1 MKTLNKKSA
10 IAVKKQI
17 YPVNFSHVGLTVPNL
32 EEALDFYLN
41 VMGWYHISGPIDVYE
56 DDRESRLTTI
66 GKLLYGEGWK
76 KFRFAHLS
84 AADGI
89 GCEIFEFETN
99 THPISVNTPFS
110 TGIFH
115 FCVQDPNIED
125 LVARIEQYGG
135 QRMCEIIELDPGKK
149 PYKMVYV
156 KDPFGNMIEI
166 YTHSYERHNL
176 G

>member
-1 MKTLNKKSA
+1 MEIS
-10 IAVKKQI
+10 KQNQ
-17 YPVNFSHVGLTVPNL
+17 YPVNFSHVGITVPNL
-32 EEALDFYLN
+32 EKALDFYLN
-41 VMGWYHISGPIDVYE
+41 VMGWYHLSGPIIVKE
-56 DDRESRLTTI
+56 EEHSRLTEI

-76 KFRFAHLS
+76 EFRFAHLS

-89 GCEIFEFETN
+89 GCELFEFATN
-99 THPISVNTPFS
+99 TDQQSVNTPFR

-125 LVARIEQYGG
+125 LVQRIEAYGG
-135 QRMCEIIELDPGKK
+135 QRMCNIIELDPGNK

-176 G
+176 S